1 MLQIF
6 LFPLSFVRRTDVCA
20 SDRRTKFA
28 FGRHSSVLLLP
39 SDRARRDGG
48 GDVSMNFANYLAIS
62 PTFCS
67 NFSFYNKVFYYGKSQ
82 FTKTCFNK
90 SNFVPLLTGKGISPS
105 PSFSS
110 SFPPRPFLRYSSS
123 SLLYC
128 MSQKGDLSSTS
139 RSFPEKIQNLWE
151 KQLLKAAKGL
161 L

>member
-82 FTKTCFNK
+82 FTKTFFNK
-90 SNFVPLLTGKGISPS
+90 SNFVPLLTGKGYPH
-105 PSFSS
+105 PH
-110 SFPPRPFLRYSSS
+110 P
-123 SLLYC
+123 SLLLFPQGLFFAIHPLLFYTVC
-128 MSQKGDLSSTS
+128 LRRGICRPLQEVS
-139 RSFPEKIQNLWE
+139 RKKYRIYGRNSC
-151 KQLLKAAKGL
+151 
-161 L
+161 